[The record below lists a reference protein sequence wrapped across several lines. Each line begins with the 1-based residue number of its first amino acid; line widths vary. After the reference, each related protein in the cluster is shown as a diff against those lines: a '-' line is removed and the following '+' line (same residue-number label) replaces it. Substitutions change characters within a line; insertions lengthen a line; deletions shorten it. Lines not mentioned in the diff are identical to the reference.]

1 MLNNIEVKKL
11 TEFTGHQNPIYS
23 LIAAPE
29 PGRFFSAGGDKIVV
43 EWNIEDPST
52 GIPIAKTLFT
62 IYSMCICGNYLLAGT
77 SEGAVHVID
86 LATKNEIKYFQIPGE
101 GVFDIQYS
109 TEHQL
114 IVASTAKGS
123 LIFIDPKEF
132 KILETLQLSN
142 EKIRSVAFNTTRPYL
157 YAACADTKVYVVDIN
172 KKEKIYEFEAHTWS
186 CNAVY
191 YNSEKDELITASK
204 DAHTRLWDIKKE
216 FEMIKNIPAHNYA
229 IYQMRFNPS
238 LRIYA
243 TAARDKTI
251 KLWDEN
257 FEILTR
263 INKEDFNGHLNS
275 VNSIVWLDDNHLVS
289 GSDDRKIILWEVKL
303 I

>member
-1 MLNNIEVKKL
+1 LLNGIL
-11 TEFTGHQNPIYS
+11 
-23 LIAAPE
+23 
-29 PGRFFSAGGDKIVV
+29 KI
-43 EWNIEDPST
+43 P
-52 GIPIAKTLFT
+52 L
-62 IYSMCICGNYLLAGT
+62 
-77 SEGAVHVID
+77 
-86 LATKNEIKYFQIPGE
+86 Q
-101 GVFDIQYS
+101 FDIQYS